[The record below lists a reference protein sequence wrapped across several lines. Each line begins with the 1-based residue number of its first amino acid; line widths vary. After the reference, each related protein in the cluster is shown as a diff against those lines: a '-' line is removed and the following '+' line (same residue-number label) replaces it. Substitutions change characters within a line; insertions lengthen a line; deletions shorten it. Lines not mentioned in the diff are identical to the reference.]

1 MYRTAKNLEITEVEV
16 YGCFIFLPL
25 YIIAQNFDS
34 FNFFEMLDTLTNNH
48 ELLVSVFFVYKK

>member
-25 YIIAQNFDS
+25 YIIAQNFDY
-34 FNFFEMLDTLTNNH
+34 FNFFETFNAFKQL
-48 ELLVSVFFVYKK
+48 